1 MLTKIKCAEQGKRVA
16 IQRCLTAGLL
26 LLLAGCG
33 GGGGGGGSSPG
44 PDGPKP
50 AVNASGW
57 VANQFNASS
66 QYKDLCANPRSTGG
80 YADRP
85 GTTTDENF
93 WLRSYS
99 NDTYLWY
106 AEITDVD
113 PGSVN
118 NTADYFDLMKTTALT
133 PSGQRKDQFHFTYDT
148 EEWEQLSQSGISA
161 GYGAEFALVTAS
173 PPRSIIVTYNQP
185 NSPAADNNLNRG
197 AKIISVDGAVVTDG
211 DAAVINAGLFPAAAG
226 ESHQLVVQDAGATES
241 RTITMVST
249 QVTSAP
255 VQNLTT
261 MMVNGSKV
269 GYVTFNEFIQTAEG
283 QLIDAVNQ
291 FNRQGIDELVL
302 DLRYNGGGYLDI
314 AAELSYMIAGPTSA
328 GQVFDE
334 IIFNDKHPSRNP
346 ITGRA
351 LSPTLFASTTGNFLL
366 QPGQP
371 LPTLTLRRVFIL
383 SSNGTASASE
393 AVINGLRGIGME
405 VILIGDT
412 TRGKPYGFYSQD
424 NCGTT
429 YFTIQFKGA
438 NAIGFGDFSDGFV
451 PVDSADFSG
460 ADVTGCLVGDD
471 LTRSLGDSQEKQLA
485 AALTYIETGR
495 CPIAPLSQLSIA
507 ASEISSLHSTF
518 GRVMKPALG
527 SLR

>member
-1 MLTKIKCAEQGKRVA
+1 MLTKIKCGAQGKRVLMR
-16 IQRCLTAGLL
+16 RCLTTGLL

-33 GGGGGGGSSPG
+33 GGGGGGSTPNLV
-44 PDGPKP
+44 KP
-50 AVNASGW
+50 SVNPSGW
-57 VANQFNASS
+57 VANQFNPSR
-66 QYKDLCANPRSTGG
+66 QYKDLCANPRSVGTN
-80 YADRP
+80 DRQ

-106 AEITDVD
+106 SEITDVD

-118 NTADYFDLMKTTALT
+118 NTADYFDLMKSNALS
-133 PSGQRKDQFHFTYDT
+133 PSGNKKDQFHFTYDT
-148 EEWEQLSQSGISA
+148 EDWEQLSQSGIRA
-161 GYGAEFALVTAS
+161 GYGAEFALITTN
-173 PPRSIIVTYNQP
+173 PPRSIVVAYNQP
-185 NSPAADNNLNRG
+185 SSPADDNHLSRG
-197 AKIISVDGAVVTDG
+197 ASIIFVDGEAVTDG
-211 DAAVINAGLFPAAAG
+211 DATVLNAGLFPASAG
-226 ESHQLVVQDAGATES
+226 ESHQFVVKDAGATGS
-241 RTITMVST
+241 RAITMVSAL
-249 QVTSAP
+249 VTSAP

-261 MMVNGSKV
+261 ITVNGSKV
-269 GYVTFNEFIQTAEG
+269 GYITFNEFIMTAEG

-291 FNRQGIDELVL
+291 FNTQGIDELVL

-314 AAELSYMIAGPTSA
+314 AAELGYMIAGPTSA

-334 IIFNDKHPSRNP
+334 ITFNDKHPSRNP
-346 ITGRA
+346 ITGSA
-351 LSPTLFASTTGNFLL
+351 LSPTLFANTTGGFLL
-366 QPGQP
+366 QAGQP
-371 LPTLTLRRVFIL
+371 LPTLTLQRVFIL

-451 PVDSADFSG
+451 PVVSANLSG
-460 ADVTGCLVGDD
+460 ANVTGCLVGDD
-471 LTRSLGDSQEKQLA
+471 LTHSLGDSQEKQLA

-495 CPIAPLSQLSIA
+495 CPIAPISQLSIA
-507 ASEISSLHSTF
+507 SSEISSLHSTF
-518 GRVMKPALG
+518 GRVMKPVMG